1 MYYGFDGPPPIAEP
15 ILILNGHNRI
25 SSESTTSTVKI
36 NNVCFPSSVSPLYA
50 PLGKSLASVT
60 VVNDSAFHMSDDDVK
75 SAIASELK
83 TWWGKQTDNWE
94 FLKMYR
100 IEYAQPAQSVPYAI
114 KGKGQ
119 VLSEGIQ
126 CCGDHRGG
134 ATLHGAIASGRQ
146 AARRIL
152 DIQSSKVIR

>member
-1 MYYGFDGPPPIAEP
+1 LYYGFDGPPPVVEP
-15 ILILNGHNRI
+15 ILILNGENRI
-25 SSESTTSTVKI
+25 SVESAVSTVKI

-60 VVNDSAFHMSDDDVK
+60 VVDYSVVDMSDDAIK
-75 SAIASELK
+75 SSVASELK
-83 TWWGKQTDNWE
+83 NWWGEQTDNWE

-100 IEYAQPAQSVPYAI
+100 IEYAQPAQNVPYAI

-119 VLSEGIQ
+119 VVSEGIQ

-152 DIQSSKVIR
+152 DS